1 MHLPK
6 EKILFKSPFREE
18 VETLLQFAE
27 KALNDR
33 AAVWAPFVSEQLRER
48 LEAEQRTVFT
58 REGGAARTQEGLTGL
73 VEL

>member
-1 MHLPK
+1 MLNAKGK
-6 EKILFKSPFREE
+6 ENQEQLQREIE
-18 VETLLQFAE
+18 LGA
-27 KALNDR
+27 R
-33 AAVWAPFVSEQLRER
+33 RLRER